1 LSSEHASAHPAVAP
15 AGPQRFVITAPGRS
29 SAPARNVGFIALAA
43 LAALATAILTV
54 RSPQL
59 GATAALVGLV
69 VTAYVG
75 HRPTGLVALWALWL
89 LAPGLRRVLG
99 LETGYVGS
107 DPLAVAPFAATGL
120 VATLALLQFRLSR
133 QAKIVL
139 AAAGVGLLLGL
150 PAGVGNP
157 AAAVFAAVAYASAL
171 GGLVIGW
178 SEGDRPLRRW
188 SLARALALG
197 APALALY
204 ALFQYFVGLPAWDD
218 FWLEQVDFA
227 SVGAP
232 EEGKIRVFS
241 TLNAPG
247 VLAPVL
253 ALGLLLGL
261 VRRRV
266 GPVSLALMT
275 LVAVA
280 LALTSVRSTWLALVV
295 GVVVLLAITRGR
307 ATPQLLALVAVL
319 GIAGLALSLSQG
331 TFDAFVERASTF
343 GDLGTDVSAEAR
355 QETARALAPRILSAP
370 LGYGLGSAGEAT
382 RLGGEEGLRAVDNGY
397 LSLAYQVGIPGALL
411 VLVGLF
417 AATWT
422 SARSALRTD
431 PDRSAATLT
440 AVLFFFIVLLLSG
453 DQLYGLPGAILWYL
467 VGVAL
472 ARHAAGGAE
481 PAATARR
488 SPFARR
494 GPSAPYSSLGDSQR
508 RRGVPGSHHTSR

>member
-1 LSSEHASAHPAVAP
+1 MSPDLASAHS
-15 AGPQRFVITAPGRS
+15 AGPQRLVNNALGRP
-29 SAPARNVGFIALAA
+29 SARVRNLGFIALAA
-43 LAALATAILTV
+43 VAALATAILTV
-54 RSPQL
+54 RSPQV
-59 GATAALVGLV
+59 GASAALVGLV

-99 LETGYVGS
+99 LETGYVGA

-133 QAKIVL
+133 QVKLIL
-139 AAAGVGLLLGL
+139 AAGAVGLLLGL
-150 PAGVGNP
+150 PAGIGNP
-157 AAAVFAAVAYASAL
+157 TAAVFAAVAYASAL
-171 GGLVIGW
+171 GALVIGW
-178 SEGDRPLRRW
+178 SEGDRPLGRW
-188 SLARALALG
+188 SLTRVLAVG

-218 FWLEQVDFA
+218 FWLEQVDFV
-227 SVGAP
+227 SVGGAP

-241 TLNAPG
+241 TLNAP
-247 VLAPVL
+247 AVL
-253 ALGLLLGL
+253 ALVLALALLLGL

-275 LVAVA
+275 LVTVA
-280 LALTSVRSTWLALVV
+280 LALTSVRSVWLALVA
-295 GVVVLLAITRGR
+295 GVLVLLSITRGR

-319 GIAGLALSLSQG
+319 GVAGLALSASQG
-331 TFDAFVERASTF
+331 TLDAFIERISTI
-343 GDLGTDVSAEAR
+343 GDLGTDVSAEER
-355 QETARALAPRILSAP
+355 QETARALAPQILAAP

-382 RLGGEEGLRAVDNGY
+382 RLSGDAGVPVVDNGY

-417 AATWT
+417 VATWT
-422 SARSALRTD
+422 SARSALRAD
-431 PDRSAATLT
+431 PDRSAAMLT
-440 AVLFFFIVLLLSG
+440 AVLVFFVVLLLSG

-472 ARHAAGGAE
+472 ARRATDRGE
-481 PAATARR
+481 PAVTPRR
-488 SPFARR
+488 YSFARG
-494 GPSAPYSSLGDSQR
+494 GPSPPYSSLGDSQR
-508 RRGVPGSHHTSR
+508 RRGVAGSHLTSR

>member
-1 LSSEHASAHPAVAP
+1 
-15 AGPQRFVITAPGRS
+15 VITAPARS
-29 SAPARNVGFIALAA
+29 SARGRSLGFIALAA
-43 LAALATAILTV
+43 VAALATAVLTV
-54 RSPQL
+54 RSPQF
-59 GATAALVGLV
+59 GASAALVGLV

-139 AAAGVGLLLGL
+139 TAGGVGLLLGL
-150 PAGVGNP
+150 PAGLGNP
-157 AAAVFAAVAYASAL
+157 AAAAFAAVAYASAL
-171 GGLVIGW
+171 GALVIGW

-188 SLARALALG
+188 SLTRALAIG
-197 APALALY
+197 APVLALY

-218 FWLEQVDFA
+218 FWLEQVDLA

-232 EEGKIRVFS
+232 EEGKVRVFS

-247 VLAPVL
+247 VLAVVL

-266 GPVSLALMT
+266 GPLSLALMA
-275 LVAVA
+275 LVTVG
-280 LALTSVRSTWLALVV
+280 LALTYARSAWLALVA
-295 GVVVLLAITRGR
+295 GILVLLAITRGR
-307 ATPQLLALVAVL
+307 ATPQLVALAAVV
-319 GIAGLALSLSQG
+319 GVAGLALSLSQG
-331 TFDAFVERASTF
+331 TLDAFVERTSTF
-343 GDLGTDVSAEAR
+343 GDLGSDVSAGAR
-355 QETARALAPRILSAP
+355 EETARELVPRILAVP

-382 RLGGEEGLRAVDNGY
+382 RLGDGDGLRVLDNGY

-417 AATWT
+417 VATWT
-422 SARSALRTD
+422 SARSALRAD
-431 PDRSAATLT
+431 PDRTAATLT
-440 AVLFFFIVLLLSG
+440 AVFAFFIVLLLSG

-467 VGVAL
+467 VGAAL
-472 ARHAAGGAE
+472 ARHAAGGGE
-481 PAATARR
+481 PAVTARR
-488 SPFARR
+488 SSFARG
-494 GPSAPYSSLGDSQR
+494 GPSPPYSPLGDSPR